1 MRTSIK
7 YLYMHSPEWLKLFKV
22 TPLNVGQN
30 VVQLEFSYLVVQSV
44 KCHIHGGKRF
54 SSISYY

>member
-22 TPLNVGQN
+22 TPLNVGKNVPTFLN
-30 VVQLEFSYLVVQSV
+30 VVVLIPCCSECEMSYPRWKMV
-44 KCHIHGGKRF
+44 
-54 SSISYY
+54 

>member
-22 TPLNVGQN
+22 TPLHVGKN
-30 VVQLEFSYLVVQSV
+30 VVQLEFSYLVVKSV
-44 KCHIHGGKRF
+44 KCPIHCGKWF
-54 SSISYY
+54 SSIFYY

>member
-22 TPLNVGQN
+22 TPLNVGKN
-30 VVQLEFSYLVVQSV
+30 VQLESSYLVVQSV
-44 KCHIHGGKRF
+44 KCHIHGGKWF
-54 SSISYY
+54 SSIFYY